1 MLQPEE
7 VVGLPEIAQTRVMI
21 ADDHSIMRDGLQE
34 VLEHSCGFEVVGQ
47 ARDGVEAVDVAQS
60 SRPDVVIMDVMM
72 PNKNGID
79 ACREIMDA
87 LPETRVLVLT
97 ASTNEDTVVDAI
109 AAGAT
114 GYLQKFSGKDK
125 LVTTIRDVVD
135 GEFRIPGDVIRRV
148 LAGIRDTAETGETI
162 DMQKLTVRER
172 EILKLYAQGMSYAD
186 IAEVRGN
193 RPLTIRNAIYVIRDK
208 LGAKSTQEMV
218 VWAVRNGLL
227 DNGASSAST
236 SAASAAGGQAA
247 N

>member
-1 MLQPEE
+1 
-7 VVGLPEIAQTRVMI
+7 MI

-148 LAGIRDTAETGETI
+148 LAGIRDTAETGKTL

-227 DNGASSAST
+227 DNGSSSAST
-236 SAASAAGGQAA
+236 SAAGGQAA